1 MKKTLTILTLCFSLV
16 SYAQDTKNLGHLG
29 KSFVM
34 KQNYLAQKCDAVGS
48 NPTASTDALERT
60 FIVIIEAVTSTSYVI
75 SVPEFTGSKRK
86 DELNKKFVGTPVV
99 AAKAA
104 LAEVKKKDGT
114 IKTPAQE
121 AQVAQQSTQIYF
133 LIPFI
138 EFDKVCEKPTSNHS
152 FTVGIPTIPA
162 KLRFGNGGKGEDARY
177 FRFEGNLSLGL
188 SGGWKYSFG
197 EDGKYAIN
205 TLLGFTVASVSVDS
219 LTTKGRVNSNTSAAS
234 FSPHFGF
241 VFDVQ
246 SFQFGLY
253 TGIDFLYG
261 EPNKYWVYRNQPWL
275 GIGIGYSLFKTDG
288 KKDSN

>member
-1 MKKTLTILTLCFSLV
+1 MKQLIIIFIIFFSLV
-16 SYAQDTKNLGHLG
+16 SYGQDTKNLG

-34 KQNYLAQKCDAVGS
+34 KQNYLAKKCDAVGAKPLDS
-48 NPTASTDALERT
+48 SDPLERT
-60 FIVIIEAVTSTSYVI
+60 FVVIIEAMTSTGYVI
-75 SVPEFTGSKRK
+75 SVPTFTKSERK
-86 DELNKKFVGTPVV
+86 EDLNNKFVTSKAVTEV
-99 AAKAA
+99 KAA
-104 LAEVKKKDGT
+104 DGT
-114 IKTPAQE
+114 ITTPAQLAAE
-121 AQVAQQSTQIYF
+121 IYF
-133 LIPFI
+133 LIPFN
-138 EFDKVCEKPTSNHS
+138 EFDNVCEKPKSNHS

-162 KLRFGNGGKGEDARY
+162 KLRFGNGGKGYDPRY

-188 SGGWKYSFG
+188 SGGYKYSFG
-197 EDGKYAIN
+197 EDSKYAIN
-205 TLLGFTVASVSVDS
+205 TLVGFTVASVAVDS
-219 LTTKGRVNSNTSAAS
+219 LTTKGKVNSNTSAAS

>member
-1 MKKTLTILTLCFSLV
+1 MCFALV
-16 SYAQDTKNLGHLG
+16 SYGQDTKNLG

-34 KQNYLAQKCDAVGS
+34 KQNYLAQKCDAVGG
-48 NPTASTDALERT
+48 NATASTDALERT
-60 FIVIIEAVTSTSYVI
+60 FVVIIEAMTTTGYVV
-75 SVPEFTGSKRK
+75 SVPEFTKSDRK
-86 DELNKKFVGTPVV
+86 EELNNKFVTSPAV

-104 LAEVKKKDGT
+104 VAAIAEVKAADGT
-114 IKTPAQE
+114 VTTPVQAAQPAQP
-121 AQVAQQSTQIYF
+121 AQPEKELYF
-133 LIPFI
+133 LIPFT
-138 EFDKVCEKPTSNHS
+138 EFEKVCEKPTSNHS

-162 KLRFGNGGKGEDARY
+162 KLRFGNGGKGDNARY

-205 TLLGFTVASVSVDS
+205 TLVGFTVASVAVDS
-219 LTTKGRVNSNTSAAS
+219 LTTKGKVNSNTSAAS

-275 GIGIGYSLFKTDG
+275 GIGIGYSLFKTEP
-288 KKDSN
+288 KKDTN

>member
-1 MKKTLTILTLCFSLV
+1 MKQTLTILTLCFALV
-16 SYAQDTKNLGHLG
+16 SYGQDTKNLG

-34 KQNYLAQKCDAVGS
+34 KQNYLAKKCDAVGG
-48 NPTASTDALERT
+48 NATASTDALERT
-60 FIVIIEAVTSTSYVI
+60 FVVIIEAMTTTGYVV
-75 SVPEFTGSKRK
+75 SVPEFSKSVRK
-86 DELNKKFVGTPVV
+86 DELNRKFVTSPAV
-99 AAKAA
+99 AAIPEVKAA
-104 LAEVKKKDGT
+104 DGT
-114 IKTPAQE
+114 VTTAAKPALPATE
-121 AQVAQQSTQIYF
+121 IYF
-133 LIPFI
+133 LIPFTD
-138 EFDKVCEKPTSNHS
+138 FDKVCEKPTSNHS

-162 KLRFGNGGKGEDARY
+162 KLRFGNGGKGDDARY

-188 SGGWKYSFG
+188 SGGYKYSFG

-205 TLLGFTVASVSVDS
+205 TLVGFTVASVTVDS

-234 FSPHFGF
+234 FSPHFGL

-275 GIGIGYSLFKTDG
+275 GIGIRYSLFNTEP
-288 KKDSN
+288 KKNTND

>member
-1 MKKTLTILTLCFSLV
+1 MKRIFTILTLGFALV
-16 SYAQDTKNLGHLG
+16 SFGQDTKNLG

-34 KQNYLAQKCDAVGS
+34 KQNYLAPKCDAVGN
-48 NPTASTDALERT
+48 NPTASSDALERT
-60 FIVIIEAVTSTSYVI
+60 FIVIIEAMTSSGYVI
-75 SVPEFTGSKRK
+75 SVPTFTKTDRP
-86 DELNKKFVGTPVV
+86 DLNEKFVKTPTV
-99 AAKAA
+99 K
-104 LAEVKKKDGT
+104 EVKSGSGE
-114 IKTPAQE
+114 KTNAM
-121 AQVAQQSTQIYF
+121 QSEKELYF
-133 LIPFI
+133 FIPFTD
-138 EFDKVCEKPTSNHS
+138 FDKVCEKPTSHNS

-162 KLRFGNGGKGEDARY
+162 KLRFGNGGVGDDARY

-197 EDGKYAIN
+197 EDNKYAIN
-205 TLLGFTVASVSVDS
+205 TLVGFTVASVAVDS
-219 LTTKGRVNSNTSAAS
+219 LTTKGKVNSNTSAAS

-275 GIGIGYSLFKTDG
+275 GIGIGYSLFKTEGNKTTND
-288 KKDSN
+288 

>member
-1 MKKTLTILTLCFSLV
+1 MKQTLTILTLCFALV
-16 SYAQDTKNLGHLG
+16 SYGQDTKNLG

-34 KQNYLAQKCDAVGS
+34 KQNYLAQKCDAVG
-48 NPTASTDALERT
+48 NNATTSTDALERT
-60 FIVIIEAVTSTSYVI
+60 FIVTIEAMTTNGYVI
-75 SVPEFTGSKRK
+75 SVPKFTKSERK
-86 DELNKKFVGTPVV
+86 DELNNKFVTSPAVEAV
-99 AAKAA
+99 
-104 LAEVKKKDGT
+104 AEVKALDGT
-114 IKTPAQE
+114 VTTPSQAALPASE
-121 AQVAQQSTQIYF
+121 IYF

-138 EFDKVCEKPTSNHS
+138 DFDNVCEKPTSNHS

-162 KLRFGNGGKGEDARY
+162 KLRFGNRGEGNDARY

-188 SGGWKYSFG
+188 SGGYKYSFG

-205 TLLGFTVASVSVDS
+205 TLVGFTVASVAVDS
-219 LTTKGRVNSNTSAAS
+219 LTTKGKVNSNTSAAS
-234 FSPHFGF
+234 FSPHFGL

-275 GIGIGYSLFKTDG
+275 GIGIGYSLFKTEPKKNTNDG
-288 KKDSN
+288 Q

>member
-1 MKKTLTILTLCFSLV
+1 MKQTLTILTLCFALTSFG
-16 SYAQDTKNLGHLG
+16 QDTKNLG

-34 KQNYLAQKCDAVGS
+34 KRNYLAQKCDAVGA
-48 NPTASTDALERT
+48 NLTASTDPLART
-60 FIVIIEAVTSTSYVI
+60 FIIIVESMTSAGYVI
-75 SVPEFTGSKRK
+75 RVPKFPKSNRIN
-86 DELNKKFVGTPVV
+86 LNDKFVISPAQNEVKTADGVIT
-99 AAKAA
+99 KAA
-104 LAEVKKKDGT
+104 
-114 IKTPAQE
+114 
-121 AQVAQQSTQIYF
+121 QVEKELYF
-133 LIPFI
+133 FIPI
-138 EFDKVCEKPTSNHS
+138 TYFDSVCGKPISNHS
-152 FTVGIPTIPA
+152 FTVGIPIIPA
-162 KLRFGNGGKGEDARY
+162 KLRFGNGGKGDDARY

-197 EDGKYAIN
+197 EDNKYAIN
-205 TLLGFTVASVSVDS
+205 TLVGFTVASVAVDS

-261 EPNKYWVYRNQPWL
+261 EPNNYWVYRNQPWL

-288 KKDSN
+288 NKDSN